1 MVRSALNEDDVN
13 TYSESDAISSSSF
26 LSTPFPTPIAYT
38 VAPVFLIPSDATT
51 RLVYTPVLVC
61 FPSVMTIAI
70 CKQEIENCLSILSKA
85 RRAFKNLLQDV
96 GRVSSLEPEL
106 VS

>member
-1 MVRSALNEDDVN
+1 MVRIALNEEDVK

-38 VAPVFLIPSDATT
+38 ATPLFLIASEATT

-61 FPSVMTIAI
+61 LPSVITIAI
-70 CKQEIENCLSILSKA
+70 CREEI
-85 RRAFKNLLQDV
+85 
-96 GRVSSLEPEL
+96 
-106 VS
+106 